1 MRIFLF
7 IRFIFVETDK
17 CPDLCHMNIRKERE
31 EKIIIVGVKERL
43 ILLKDKNFKEF
54 FIDITFITN
63 KAIKNRMS
71 KTNIYALFCRR
82 YFCLLNPVIIPDS
95 EITLTVA
102 VESTT

>member
-1 MRIFLF
+1 MASIGKSPFCIAEFWKVPKALISTF
-7 IRFIFVETDK
+7 PGSKV
-17 CPDLCHMNIRKERE
+17 
-31 EKIIIVGVKERL
+31 KIITHI
-43 ILLKDKNFKEF
+43 
-54 FIDITFITN
+54 
-63 KAIKNRMS
+63 AIKKRMS